1 MSIRVAIEHRT
12 VYRYDRP
19 VHLGPQVMRLRPAP
33 HCRTPILSYSLRVTP
48 EDHFLNWQQDPIGNY
63 QARFVFPEPT
73 TEFSVTVDLVAELAP
88 INPFD
93 FFLDDAAN
101 RWPFTY
107 EPRLARDLAP
117 YLVAPVEAAPAD
129 APEAPASDPV
139 LDSWVAELR
148 ELEPPNTTIDFLVWC
163 NQRVHDAVGYSV
175 RMEAGVQ
182 TPEQTLTSQIGS
194 CRDSAWLLVN
204 VLRRFGIAA
213 RFVSGYLVQ
222 LAQDKPAAGD
232 RGENVDFTDLHA
244 WAEAFVPGAGWIG
257 FDATSGLVAG
267 QGHIPLACAAEPSGA
282 SPIEGRLETAGTSFE
297 YSNTVT
303 RLDEPAR
310 VTLPYSAEQ
319 WDAIDALGGE
329 VDVALETADV
339 RLTMG
344 GEPTFVSRA
353 DPEAPEW
360 NVAALGGNK
369 EELATKLTEQLAE
382 KFAPGA
388 LVLYGQGK
396 WYPGEPLPRW
406 QRGVYWRTDDHP
418 LWHDRELLADPG
430 QEGTATAAEAKLL
443 ADAIAD
449 ALGLPAEVRYPA
461 YEDPFPE
468 RWRESMRPGDDPL
481 PSGELELRA
490 LPDADTEPTGWALP
504 LRRDPGEASWSTGL
518 WHLRRG
524 ALYLVEGESP
534 LGLRLPLS
542 SLTWRPEPQHPD
554 QSLFRVVDPLANA
567 GDAKTGAATLSDPP
581 PVTALCVEVRGGHV
595 HVFLPPLVE
604 LAYAAELLQVI
615 EMALVKTGIRAVLEG
630 YPPPRDVRG
639 ASFVVTPD
647 PGVIEINIH
656 PSNSWE
662 ELVERTQHLYAE
674 AELLGLRAEKFT
686 LDGTHTGTGGGSH
699 ITLGGVTPPDSPL
712 LRNPALLTSMLTY
725 WQHHPSLSYL
735 FAGRFIGPTSQAPR
749 VDEARHENLYE
760 LEIAFAELE
769 RIKHESGGVTPAW
782 QVDRALRNL
791 LTDLTGNTH
800 RAEFCIDKLYNPGAE
815 NGRLGVLE
823 LRSFEMA
830 PHPQMAL
837 VQLLLVRTLVARLWQ
852 RSYSAPLI
860 RWGTELQDRFMLPW
874 WVESDIREVVD
885 DLNRHGFEFDQQWLA
900 PFLEFRFPLIGR
912 LDIEGV
918 NLELRSALEPWNVL
932 GEESGS
938 GTSRYVDS
946 SLERLQVRVDGL
958 LEDRYAVTC
967 NGHLIPLQATATPG
981 TFVGGV
987 RYRAWELWA
996 ALHPTIKAHAPL
1008 TFDLVDRW
1016 SGRSLGGC
1024 RYHVVHPGG
1033 RSYERLPVNAA
1044 EAEARRAGRFEALGH
1059 TPGTIE
1065 IDSIR
1070 HGGEYPRTLDLRRRS

>member
-19 VHLGPQVMRLRPAP
+19 VHLGPQLMRLRPAP
-33 HCRTPILSYSLRVTP
+33 HCRTPILAYSLRVTP
-48 EDHFLNWQQDPIGNY
+48 EQHFLNWQQDPVGNH

-73 TEFSVTVDLVAELAP
+73 CEFSVTVDLVAELTP
-88 INPFD
+88 VNPFD
-93 FFLDDAAN
+93 FFLDEGAQK
-101 RWPFTY
+101 WPFTY
-107 EPRLARDLAP
+107 DERLARDLAQ
-117 YLVAPVEAAPAD
+117 YLDSPAAA
-129 APEAPASDPV
+129 ADPV
-139 LDSWVAELR
+139 LDGWVTKLR
-148 ELEPPNTTIDFLVWC
+148 DASPPDTTIDFLVWC
-163 NQRVHDAVGYSV
+163 NQRVQETVSYSV

-182 TPEQTLTSQIGS
+182 TPEQTLTRQIGS

-232 RGENVDFTDLHA
+232 EGENADFTDLHA
-244 WAEAFVPGAGWIG
+244 WAEAYVPGAGWIG
-257 FDATSGLVAG
+257 LDATSGLVAG
-267 QGHIPLACAAEPSGA
+267 EGHLPLACAAEPSGA
-282 SPIEGRLETAGTSFE
+282 APIEGLLGSAGTTFE

-303 RLDEPAR
+303 RLDQPSR
-310 VTLPYSAEQ
+310 VTLPYSPAQWSQIDLLGEQ
-319 WDAIDALGGE
+319 VDE
-329 VDVALETADV
+329 VLEAADV

-344 GEPTFVSRA
+344 GEPTFVSA
-353 DPEAPEW
+353 TDAEQPEW
-360 NVAALGGNK
+360 TVAALGGKK
-369 EELATKLTEQLAE
+369 EQLATRLTERLAE

-406 QRGVYWRTDDHP
+406 QRGVYWRTDGHP
-418 LWHDRELLADPG
+418 LWRDRELLADPG
-430 QEGTATAAEAKLL
+430 QGGTATGEQAKLL
-443 ADAIAD
+443 ADTIAD
-449 ALGLPAEVRYPA
+449 YLGLPAEVRYPA

-468 RWRESMRPGDDPL
+468 IWRESMRPGDEPL
-481 PSGELELRA
+481 PSEALDLLAEPGEQ
-490 LPDADTEPTGWALP
+490 TEPTGWALP
-504 LRRDPGEASWSTGL
+504 LRRDPGEPSWSTGL

-534 LGLRLPLS
+534 MGLRLPLA
-542 SLTWRPEPQHPD
+542 SLTWRPEPGHPD
-554 QSLFRVVDPLANA
+554 QSLFRQVDELGAS
-567 GDAKTGAATLSDPP
+567 DAEQSTAAALREPP

-604 LAYAAELLQVI
+604 LAYAAELLTVI
-615 EMALVKTGIRAVLEG
+615 ERALVKTGIRAVIEG

-639 ASFVVTPD
+639 SSFVVTPD

-656 PSNSWE
+656 PSASWS
-662 ELVERTQHLYAE
+662 ELVERTEQLYAE
-674 AELLGLRAEKFT
+674 SELLGLRADKFA
-686 LDGTHTGTGGGSH
+686 LDGSHTGTGGGSH
-699 ITLGGVTPPDSPL
+699 ITLGGATPADSPL

-769 RIKHESGGVTPAW
+769 RTAHESGGVSPAW
-782 QVDRALRNL
+782 QLDRALRNL

-800 RAEFCIDKLYNPGAE
+800 RAEFCIDKLFNPDAE

-837 VQLLLVRTLVARLWQ
+837 VQLLLVRALVARLWQ
-852 RSYSAPLI
+852 RPYSAPLI

-874 WVESDIREVVD
+874 WIESDIGEVLD
-885 DLNRHGFEFDQQWLA
+885 DLGRHGFEFDQQWLA

-912 LDIEGV
+912 LSVEGV
-918 NLELRSALEPWNVL
+918 NIELRSALEPWNVL
-932 GEESGS
+932 GEETGS

-946 SLERLQVRVDGL
+946 SLARLQVRVDGL
-958 LEDRYAVTC
+958 VEDRYAVTC
-967 NGHLIPLQATATPG
+967 NGHPIPLLQATQTPG

-987 RYRAWELWA
+987 RYRAWQLTS
-996 ALHPTIKAHAPL
+996 ALHPMIAVHTPL
-1008 TFDLVDRW
+1008 TFDLVDLW
-1016 SGRSLGGC
+1016 SSRSLGGC

-1044 EAEARRAGRFEALGH
+1044 EAEARRAGRFETLGH
-1059 TPGTIE
+1059 TPGTIKPE
-1065 IDSIR
+1065 SIR
-1070 HGGEYPRTLDLRRRS
+1070 HGGEYPRTLDLRRRP

>member
-19 VHLGPQVMRLRPAP
+19 VHLGPQLMRLRPAP
-33 HCRTPILSYSLRVTP
+33 HCRTPILAYSLRVTP
-48 EDHFLNWQQDPIGNY
+48 EQHFLNWQQDPIGNH

-73 TEFSVTVDLVAELAP
+73 SEFSVTVDLVAELTP

-93 FFLDDAAN
+93 FFLDEYAQQ
-101 RWPFTY
+101 WPFSY
-107 EPRLARDLAP
+107 EQRLARDLAP
-117 YLVAPVEAAPAD
+117 YLEPD
-129 APEAPASDPV
+129 ASDPV
-139 LDSWVAELR
+139 LDGWVAGLR
-148 ELEPPNTTIDFLVWC
+148 EAQPPETTIDFLVWC
-163 NQRVHDAVGYSV
+163 NQRVHDAVAYSV

-182 TPEQTLTSQIGS
+182 TPEQTLTRQIGS

-222 LAQDKPAAGD
+222 LAQDKPAASD
-232 RGENVDFTDLHA
+232 RGENIDFTDLHA
-244 WAEAFVPGAGWIG
+244 WAEAYVPGAGWVG

-267 QGHIPLACAAEPSGA
+267 EGHLPLACAAEPSGA
-282 SPIEGRLETAGTSFE
+282 APIEGLLTIAGTSFE

-303 RLDEPAR
+303 RLDEPTRA
-310 VTLPYSAEQ
+310 TLPYSAAQWNEIDLLGEQ
-319 WDAIDALGGE
+319 VDE
-329 VDVALETADV
+329 VLEAADV

-344 GEPTFVSRA
+344 GEPTFVSA
-353 DPEAPEW
+353 QDAEEPEW
-360 NVAALGGNK
+360 TIAAIGGRK
-369 EELATKLTEQLAE
+369 EELATKLTERLAE
-382 KFAPGA
+382 KLAPGA

-406 QRGVYWRTDDHP
+406 QRGVYWRTDGHP
-418 LWHDRELLADPG
+418 LWHDRDLLADPG
-430 QEGTATAAEAKLL
+430 KDGTATGADAKLL
-443 ADAIAD
+443 ADTIAD
-449 ALGLPAEVRYPA
+449 GLGLPAEVRYPA

-468 RWRESMRPGDDPL
+468 RWRESMRAGDEPV
-481 PSGELELRA
+481 SAQELGSLTGPAE
-490 LPDADTEPTGWALP
+490 DTEPAGWALP
-504 LRRDPGEASWSTGL
+504 LRRDPGDASWSTGL

-534 LGLRLPLS
+534 LGLRLPLA

-554 QSLFRVVDPLANA
+554 QSLFRQVDPLAESPQQRVV
-567 GDAKTGAATLSDPP
+567 GATLSEPP
-581 PVTALCVEVRGGHV
+581 PTTAVCVQLRGGHV

-604 LAYAAELLQVI
+604 LAHVAELLAVI
-615 EMALVKTGIRAVLEG
+615 ERALVETGVRAVIEG

-639 ASFVVTPD
+639 ASFVITPD

-656 PSNSWE
+656 PSVSWR
-662 ELVERTQHLYAE
+662 ELVERTEQLYE
-674 AELLGLRAEKFT
+674 ESERLGLRADKFA
-686 LDGTHTGTGGGSH
+686 LDGSHTGTGGGSH
-699 ITLGGVTPPDSPL
+699 ITLGGATPADSPL
-712 LRNPALLTSMLTY
+712 LRNPTLLMSMLTY

-760 LEIAFAELE
+760 LEIAFAELG
-769 RIKHESGGVTPAW
+769 RIAHESGGVSPAW

-791 LTDLTGNTH
+791 LTDLAGNTH
-800 RAEFCIDKLYNPGAE
+800 RAEFCIDKLYNPDAE

-837 VQLLLVRTLVARLWQ
+837 VQLLLVRALVARLWQ
-852 RSYSAPLI
+852 APHRAPLI

-874 WVESDIREVVD
+874 WIESDIREVLD
-885 DLNRHGFEFDQQWLA
+885 DLTRHGFNFDPQWLA

-912 LDIEGV
+912 LNVEGV
-918 NLELRSALEPWNVL
+918 GIELRSALEPWNVL
-932 GEESGS
+932 GEEGGS

-946 SLERLQVRVDGL
+946 SLARLQVRLDGL
-958 LEDRYAVTC
+958 VDDRYAVSC
-967 NGHLIPLQATATPG
+967 NGYQIPLQASQTPG

-987 RYRAWELWA
+987 RYRASQLSS
-996 ALHPTIKAHAPL
+996 ALHPTIAVHTPL
-1008 TFDLVDRW
+1008 TFDLVDLW
-1016 SGRSLGGC
+1016 SSRSLGGC

-1059 TPGTIE
+1059 TPGRITLE
-1065 IDSIR
+1065 SSR
-1070 HGGEYPRTLDLRRRS
+1070 HGGEYPRTLDLRRRP